1 MDRDNKQGGPF
12 PNPEIPSFDEEGL
25 PVPPWVK
32 YPNIPLGSIG
42 WRMGLGEDYL
52 SKFASRYCA
61 QKRQVQVNVMRKY
74 PEPQGWEGFYHRT
87 KP

>member
-12 PNPEIPSFDEEGL
+12 PNPKIPSFDEEGL

-52 SKFASRYCA
+52 SKFASLYCA
-61 QKRQVQVNVMRKY
+61 QKRQAQVKVLRKY

-87 KP
+87 KR